1 MCVDFLLHH
10 GHHVK
15 GITHGVEAK
24 DARKHLEASPRKD
37 RVTFTTPS
45 VCTDYVLSSTVSQG
59 FLTINQ
65 ELEGSKLSDALQ
77 FSEGNIN
84 LHPYT
89 LWQCFTLLVTFSL
102 PFLCSD
108 FLSTLRA
115 CVHVI
120 SI

>member
-45 VCTDYVLSSTVSQG
+45 VCTNYYVLSSKVSQG

-65 ELEGSKLSDALQ
+65 ELEGSKLGDALQ
-77 FSEGNIN
+77 FQRATLIYILTPYGNTS
-84 LHPYT
+84 H
-89 LWQCFTLLVTFSL
+89 C
-102 PFLCSD
+102 
-108 FLSTLRA
+108 
-115 CVHVI
+115 
-120 SI
+120 